1 MSTHV
6 PGARTVLIHG
16 VCVSSDSR
24 RRGIAS
30 ALLAEYQRRLAAKGS
45 YERALLIAHE
55 EKAAFYER
63 IGFKSR
69 GLSNISFAGIPWI
82 ELEWVV
88 PREKPSERQDAP
100 QAIPPGLLEALQGQG
115 VTPRR
120 QGQLLSSF
128 QGGILDVS
136 EEGEGDQRSNGFDLL
151 CINERCGSIILKRGV
166 AVLRERES
174 VQVSALTH
182 ALVVLSWTHFAQM
195 EPIGAGHP
203 DLPALPP
210 PSERTHWW
218 LVTPS
223 PMSFENIGFSKPTN
237 SGLFTLSPVTQL
249 LTPQ

>member
-16 VCVSSDSR
+16 VCVSSDAR

-30 ALLAEYQRRLAAKGS
+30 ALLAEYQGRLAATGS

-55 EKAAFYER
+55 EKVTFYER
-63 IGFKSR
+63 VGFKSR
-69 GLSNISFAGIPWI
+69 GLSSIAFAGVPWI

-88 PREKPSERQDAP
+88 PRERPSE
-100 QAIPPGLLEALQGQG
+100 IPPGLLEALRRQG
-115 VTPRR
+115 VTPQR
-120 QGQLLSSF
+120 QGQPLSYF
-128 QGGILDVS
+128 QDGILDVS

-174 VQVSALTH
+174 VQVSVLTH
-182 ALVVLSWTHFAQM
+182 SSVALSWTLLSQM
-195 EPIGAGHP
+195 EPIDGGHP

-210 PSERTHWW
+210 PPEKTHWW

-223 PMSFENIGFSKPTN
+223 PMSFENIGFSKPTP
-237 SGLFTLSPVTQL
+237 SGVPALSPITQL